1 MFRDRARLVTIA
13 VFGLLLLAG
22 FAFGRLM
29 APPNAQAFNDSSA
42 AVGTSPSPLPMGA
55 ANEAD
60 RFYLSDFKTGFGDGY
75 NSAVSGDSTTTA
87 SSTRVGYNDGFKQG
101 FSEGYQSRMSE
112 STTPTVAT
120 SGSGRERVVY
130 RSATQSRPV
139 FTERRSNSKLKT
151 ALTIA
156 APAALGAGVGA
167 AVGGKKGAGVGALLG
182 GGGGALYYLIKNR

>member
-29 APPNAQAFNDSSA
+29 APQGAAQAFNNTNPA
-42 AVGTSPSPLPMGA
+42 ASPSPA
-55 ANEAD
+55 SAESEAD
-60 RFYLSDFKTGFGDGY
+60 NFYLSDFKTGFSDGY
-75 NSAVSGDSTTTA
+75 DSALSGDDAGTVRTSRA
-87 SSTRVGYNDGFKQG
+87 GYNDGFKQG
-101 FSEGYQSRMSE
+101 FAEGYQARVSE
-112 STTPTVAT
+112 TSTPVTVVR
-120 SGSGRERVVY
+120 SGRERVVY
-130 RSATQSRPV
+130 RTATQSRPV
-139 FTERRSNSKLKT
+139 FSERRGSSKLKT

-182 GGGGALYYLIKNR
+182 GGGGALYYLIRNR